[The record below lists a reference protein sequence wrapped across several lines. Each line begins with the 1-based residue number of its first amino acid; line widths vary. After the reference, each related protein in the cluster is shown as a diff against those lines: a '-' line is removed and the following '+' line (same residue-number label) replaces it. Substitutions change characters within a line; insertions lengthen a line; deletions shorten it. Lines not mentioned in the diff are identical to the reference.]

1 MESNTI
7 VNIKTSNLYPHPQNP
22 RKDLGNLD
30 ELADSIRKNGIMQN
44 LTVIPLSALTDEPD
58 MQPEPDDISLHSDFY
73 VLIGHRRLSAAK
85 LAGVTELPCKIIS
98 KISVKEQ
105 VGIMLEENMQR
116 NDLTVYEQ
124 AQGFQMML
132 DLGETEDSIAE
143 KTGFSKATIRHRLNI
158 AKLDQNV
165 LKSKE
170 QQEGFQMN
178 LMDLYELE
186 KIEDIKERNKILN
199 EATDS
204 KNLAFRVRNSVKEA
218 QKKVT
223 EKAILQLLFDNGYK
237 PAPASYTKEMYSTKW
252 KTLHEYRY
260 EDGIPEEIKS
270 CSKEEPLYFY
280 SVWYGV
286 KILKK
291 QKEDTV
297 VKSQA
302 QLKQEAIKHNK
313 ALIKDVIKRID
324 AARKAFI
331 HDIIDGKVAEPGSKE
346 LPELK
351 DAIWRV
357 FSQTG
362 ASVYPSTMRKFFT
375 CGEEYQLSKE
385 ERSAA
390 QEKVDSLSVIHQ
402 MLIVL
407 DHAIDKEEP
416 FDYTGKYREQ
426 YGEKAALVYGIFEKY
441 GWSFDDEVEKQII
454 DGTSELY
461 VIDRLGQENEPAE
474 TEVPAALA
482 A

>member
-7 VNIKTSNLYPHPQNP
+7 LNIKTNNLYPHPQNP
-22 RKDLGNLD
+22 RKNLGDLD
-30 ELADSIRKNGIMQN
+30 ELAESIRKNGIMQN

-58 MQPEPDDISLHSDFY
+58 LQPEPDDISLLSDFY

-85 LAGVTELPCKIIS
+85 LAGITELPCKIIS

-158 AKLDQNV
+158 AKLDQDV
-165 LKSKE
+165 LKKKE
-170 QQEGFQMN
+170 QQDGFQMN

-186 KIEDIKERNKILN
+186 KIEDIEERNKILN

-204 KNLAFRVRNSVKEA
+204 KNLAFRVRSSMKEA

-237 PAPASYTKEMYSTKW
+237 PTPASYTKEMYSSKW

-260 EDGIPEEIKS
+260 EDGIPDEIKS

-302 QLKQEAIKHNK
+302 QLKQETIKKNK
-313 ALIKDVIKRID
+313 AIIKDVIKRID
-324 AARKAFI
+324 ATRKAFI
-331 HDIIDGKVAEPGSKE
+331 QDIIDGKVAEPSAKE

-351 DAIWRV
+351 DAIWCV
-357 FSQTG
+357 FVKAG
-362 ASVYPSTMRKFFT
+362 ASVYPSTLRSFFT
-375 CGEEYQLSKE
+375 GRDDYQLKQE
-385 ERSAA
+385 ERTAV
-390 QEKVDSLSVIHQ
+390 QEKVDNLSVIHQ
-402 MLIVL
+402 MLIIL
-407 DHAIDKEEP
+407 NHSIAKEEP
-416 FDYTGKYREQ
+416 FDYTGKYRKQ
-426 YGEKAALVYGIFEKY
+426 YGEKAAMVYSIYEKY
-441 GWSFDDEVEKQII
+441 GWSFADETEQQII

-461 VIDRLGQENEPAE
+461 VKDLPKQE
-474 TEVPAALA
+474 TEPEPIALA

>member
-1 MESNTI
+1 MNW
-7 VNIKTSNLYPHPQNP
+7 
-22 RKDLGNLD
+22 RKSRIL
-30 ELADSIRKNGIMQN
+30 
-44 LTVIPLSALTDEPD
+44 
-58 MQPEPDDISLHSDFY
+58 
-73 VLIGHRRLSAAK
+73 
-85 LAGVTELPCKIIS
+85 
-98 KISVKEQ
+98 
-105 VGIMLEENMQR
+105 
-116 NDLTVYEQ
+116 
-124 AQGFQMML
+124 
-132 DLGETEDSIAE
+132 
-143 KTGFSKATIRHRLNI
+143 
-158 AKLDQNV
+158 
-165 LKSKE
+165 
-170 QQEGFQMN
+170 
-178 LMDLYELE
+178 
-186 KIEDIKERNKILN
+186 NKILN

-237 PAPASYTKEMYSTKW
+237 PAPASYTKEMYSTRW

-280 SVWYGV
+280 SVWYGI

-297 VKSQA
+297 AKSQA
-302 QLKQEAIKHNK
+302 QLKQEAIKNNK
-313 ALIKDVIKRID
+313 ALIKDVIKKID

-357 FSQTG
+357 FAKTG
-362 ASVYPSTMRKFFT
+362 VSVYPSILRSFFT
-375 CGEEYQLSKE
+375 GKE
-385 ERSAA
+385 DFHLKPAERNEA
-390 QEKVDSLSVIHQ
+390 QKKVDSLSVIHQ

-407 DHAIDKEEP
+407 DHAIAREDS
-416 FDYTGKYREQ
+416 FDSTGKYRKE
-426 YGEKAALVYGIFEKY
+426 YGKKAAMIYEIYEKY
-441 GWSFDDEVEKQII
+441 GWSFTDEAEQQII

-461 VIDRLGQENEPAE
+461 VKDVPMQEAEPAE
-474 TEVPAALA
+474 TEAPVALA

>member
-7 VNIKTSNLYPHPQNP
+7 LNIKTQNLYPHPQNP
-22 RKDLGNLD
+22 RKDLGALD

-58 MQPEPDDISLHSDFY
+58 LQPEPDDISLHSDFY

-170 QQEGFQMN
+170 QQDGFQMN

-186 KIEDIKERNKILN
+186 KIENIEERNKILN

-237 PAPASYTKEMYSTKW
+237 PAPASYTKEMYSTRW

-302 QLKQEAIKHNK
+302 QLRQEAIKNNK

-324 AARKAFI
+324 VARKAFI

-357 FSQTG
+357 FAKTG
-362 ASVYPSTMRKFFT
+362 ASVYPSILRSFFT
-375 CGEEYQLSKE
+375 GKE
-385 ERSAA
+385 DFHLKPAERNEA

-407 DHAIDKEEP
+407 DHAIAREDS
-416 FDYTGKYREQ
+416 FDSTGKYRKE
-426 YGEKAALVYGIFEKY
+426 YGKKAAMIYEIYEKY
-441 GWSFDDEVEKQII
+441 GWSFTDEAEQQII

-461 VIDRLGQENEPAE
+461 VKDVPMQEAEPAE
-474 TEVPAALA
+474 TEAPVVLA

>member
-7 VNIKTSNLYPHPQNP
+7 LNIKTKNLYPHPQNP

-44 LTVIPLSALTDEPD
+44 LTVIPLSALTEEPD
-58 MQPEPDDISLHSDFY
+58 LQPEPDDISLHSDFY

-186 KIEDIKERNKILN
+186 KIEDIELRNKILN

-204 KNLAFRVRNSVKEA
+204 KNLAFRVRNSVKEI
-218 QKKVT
+218 QQKVT
-223 EKAILQLLFDNGYK
+223 EKAILKLLFDNGYK
-237 PAPASYTKEMYSTKW
+237 QAPASYTQEMYSTKW
-252 KTLHEYRY
+252 KTVKEFRY
-260 EDGIPEEIKS
+260 EDGIPDAIES
-270 CSKEEPLYFY
+270 CTKEDPLYFY
-280 SVWYGV
+280 SVWYGI
-286 KILKK
+286 KILKRQK
-291 QKEDTV
+291 QEKES
-297 VKSQA
+297 KNSE
-302 QLKQEAIKHNK
+302 QLKKEAITKNK
-313 ALIKDVIKRID
+313 SIIKDTLRKID
-324 AARKAFI
+324 ATRKSFI
-331 HDIIDGKVAEPGSKE
+331 EDIITGKVAEPSAKE
-346 LPELK
+346 LPALK
-351 DAIWRV
+351 DAIWRTIAKV
-357 FSQTG
+357 G
-362 ASVYPSTMRKFFT
+362 CSVYPSILRNFFT
-375 CGEEYQLSKE
+375 GKEDFQLKPA
-385 ERSAA
+385 ERSEA
-390 QEKVDSLSVIHQ
+390 QEKVDNLSVIHQ
-402 MLIVL
+402 MLIIL
-407 DHAIDKEEP
+407 NHAIAREDS
-416 FDYTGKYREQ
+416 FDSTGKYRKD
-426 YGEKAALVYGIFEKY
+426 YGKKAAMVYEIYEKY
-441 GWSFDDEVEKQII
+441 GWSFADEAEQQII

-461 VIDRLGQENEPAE
+461 TKDMPKQETKPEEKELP
-474 TEVPAALA
+474 VALA

>member
-7 VNIKTSNLYPHPQNP
+7 LNIKTNNLYPHPQNP
-22 RKDLGNLD
+22 RKNLGDLD
-30 ELADSIRKNGIMQN
+30 ELAESIRKNGIMQN
-44 LTVIPLSALTDEPD
+44 LTVIPLSALTDEPEL
-58 MQPEPDDISLHSDFY
+58 QPDPDNISLLSDFY

-98 KISVKEQ
+98 RISVKEQ

-143 KTGFSKATIRHRLNI
+143 KTGFSKTTIRHRLNI
-158 AKLDQNV
+158 AKLDQDV
-165 LKSKE
+165 LKKKE
-170 QQEGFQMN
+170 QQDGFQMN

-186 KIEDIKERNKILN
+186 KIEDVEERNKILN

-204 KNLAFRVRNSVKEA
+204 KNLAFRVRSSVKEA

-237 PAPASYTKEMYSTKW
+237 PTPASYTKEMYSSKW
-252 KTLHEYRY
+252 KTLREYRY
-260 EDGIPEEIKS
+260 EDGVPDEIKS

-302 QLKQEAIKHNK
+302 QLKQEAIKKNK
-313 ALIKDVIKRID
+313 AIIKDVIKRID
-324 AARKAFI
+324 ATRKAFI
-331 HDIIDGKVAEPGSKE
+331 EDIIAGKVAEPGAKE

-357 FSQTG
+357 FSKTG
-362 ASVYPSTMRKFFT
+362 ASVYPSTMRSFFT
-375 CGEEYQLSKE
+375 CKDEYQLKPE
-385 ERSAA
+385 ERTAV
-390 QEKVDSLSVIHQ
+390 QEQVDNLSVIHQ
-402 MLIVL
+402 MLIIL
-407 DHAIDKEEP
+407 NHSIEKEEP

-426 YGEKAALVYGIFEKY
+426 YGKKATMVYSIYERY
-441 GWSFDDEVEKQII
+441 GWSFADETERQII
-454 DGTSELY
+454 DGTSDLY
-461 VIDRLGQENEPAE
+461 VKDVAE
-474 TEVPAALA
+474 HEATEAEADIPTAVAA
-482 A
+482 